1 MYISTT
7 TNYFKKLGDYK
18 SRVAT
23 MKECGFDA
31 YDFTF
36 ENDYYAE
43 KPFGEKN
50 YIENAKAFRCY
61 AEGLGMVCHQT
72 HAPFPTAKV
81 NDDAYNEEIFS
92 KIAHAIEISGVLG
105 AKVCVVHPS
114 VEHSVEENIRLYQA
128 FEPYARKA
136 GVKIGV
142 ENMTRDTGSHHTH
155 IKAILDGLPQDV
167 FVFCLDTGHAEMA
180 QNKTS
185 AVDMVRTMGSRLQA
199 VHLHDC
205 DLIRDNHGLPFTY
218 KINFDAIINEMKKVG
233 YCGDVM
239 LETGSFFSGV
249 PAELLPAYAKLA
261 AKVADYIREQLQ
273 K

>member
-7 TNYFKKLGDYK
+7 TNYFKELGDYK
-18 SRVAT
+18 NRVAC

-43 KPFGEKN
+43 KPFGEEN
-50 YIENAKAFRCY
+50 YIENAKAFRKY
-61 AEGLGMVCHQT
+61 SESLGIVCHQT

-81 NDDAYNEEIFS
+81 NDDVYNKDIFT
-92 KIAHAIEISGVLG
+92 KIVHAIEISGLLG

-128 FEPYARKA
+128 LEPYAKKA
-136 GVKIGV
+136 DVKIGV
-142 ENMTRDTGSHHTH
+142 ENMTRDIGSHPTH
-155 IKAILDGLPQDV
+155 IKAILDGLSEDV

-185 AVDMVRTMGSRLQA
+185 AVEMIRTMKNRLQA

-218 KINFDAIINEMKKVG
+218 KINFDAVIAEMKKVG
-233 YCGDVM
+233 YQGDVM

-249 PAELLPAYAKLA
+249 PMQLLPAYAKLA
-261 AKVADYIREQLQ
+261 AKVASYIREQLQ

>member
-18 SRVAT
+18 RRVAF

-31 YDFTF
+31 YDFTM
-36 ENDYYAE
+36 EADYYE
-43 KPFGEKN
+43 TMPFGKED
-50 YIENAKAFRCY
+50 YIQNAKAFREY
-61 AEGLGMVCHQT
+61 GEGLGIVCHQT

-81 NDDAYNEEIFS
+81 DDEAFNKEMFA
-92 KIAHAIEISGVLG
+92 KIVHAIEISGVLG

-114 VEHSVEENIRLYQA
+114 VEHTIEENIRLYKA
-128 FEPYARKA
+128 LEPYARKA

-155 IKAILDGLPQDV
+155 IKAILDGLPNDV

-185 AVDMVRTMGSRLQA
+185 AVEMVRTMGSRLEA

-205 DLIRDNHGLPFTY
+205 DQIRDNHGLPFTY
-218 KINFDAIINEMKKVG
+218 KIDFDAVIEEMRKVG
-233 YCGDVM
+233 YQGDVM
-239 LETGSFFSGV
+239 LETGSFFMRV
-249 PAELLPAYAKLA
+249 PVELLQAYTKLA
-261 AKVADYIREQLQ
+261 AQVAAYIKEKLQ